1 MAGINGEPDKRYEL
15 DLWEVNH
22 SRDRL
27 ILEERS
33 DHVAYKLGY
42 QMQPQAF
49 DPDAVAYKNFSEDQ
63 FPDGNISEMDYV
75 EGKKVAL
82 TMDFNRNPQ
91 TAALCQRMGD
101 KYIVFDEVVTDNALT
116 QEQGINVAKRI
127 ENWGI
132 THVYLYGDNTS
143 NQKAGKYGRTGKNDW
158 QYVKEALQDR
168 GITFTSKLRK
178 QNPKRKVR
186 VDKVNTVIYN
196 EITKERRL
204 VIHSR
209 CEKAI
214 KDYRESVTDD
224 DGLKIDNG
232 KIGHISDAIDYWV
245 YECESGNKG
254 LTYIL

>member
-15 DLWEVNH
+15 PLWEVNH

-49 DPDAVAYKNFSEDQ
+49 DPDAVAYKNFLDKEY
-63 FPDGNISEMDYV
+63 PDGNVGSLDYM

-91 TAALCQRMGD
+91 TAALMQRMGD
-101 KYIVFDEVVTDNALT
+101 LHIVFDEIVTDNALT
-116 QEQGINVAKRI
+116 QEQGIEVAKRL

-158 QYVKEALQDR
+158 EYIKEALQDK

-186 VDKVNTVIYN
+186 VDKVNTVILN
-196 EITKERRL
+196 ELNGERRL
-204 VIHSR
+204 VIHER

-214 KDYRESVTDD
+214 KDYSESITDD
-224 DGLKIDNG
+224 DGIKIDNG
-232 KIGHISDAIDYWV
+232 KIGHLSDAIDYKIW
-245 YECESGNKG
+245 EDESGSKG

>member
-1 MAGINGEPDKRYEL
+1 
-15 DLWEVNH
+15 
-22 SRDRL
+22 
-27 ILEERS
+27 
-33 DHVAYKLGY
+33 AYKLGY

-204 VIHSR
+204 VIH
-209 CEKAI
+209 
-214 KDYRESVTDD
+214 
-224 DGLKIDNG
+224 
-232 KIGHISDAIDYWV
+232 
-245 YECESGNKG
+245 
-254 LTYIL
+254 